1 MRIKQLLWEL
11 QNLIIW
17 ILEFPSH
24 GELIFID
31 MNLKLIFVII
41 RCKKHG
47 VPVEKIFNKTQ
58 RDKFRWA
65 IEMATE
71 DYEF

>member
-1 MRIKQLLWEL
+1 LLG
-11 QNLIIW
+11 
-17 ILEFPSH
+17 EFTNVALS
-24 GELIFID
+24 EISLFNIVDIFSR
-31 MNLKLIFVII
+31 
-41 RCKKHG
+41 RCKKHN

-65 IEMATE
+65 IEMADE